1 MTPQVG
7 ASCLRKGF
15 HMRIATTSLLLCALL
30 FACHL
35 EKVAMSAP
43 VENRGGRMTFGQ
55 LLALLNGKH
64 PRLDLASSSA
74 MKRFHFTAS
83 LSYEYLAHNR
93 PTYTVKARVV
103 RDRSRCAVLVSFG
116 GVPLYYTSNGVHSF
130 LAIAAPTEH
139 SHILVTSEVSVVA
152 YGMLPERQTQALGLP
167 KSMMYGLKSGK
178 PLVFLRVF
186 GAIHRWMASADEEN
200 FVSLP
205 SPVLTF
211 KWGNRKGAT
220 STMHVHFD
228 PMLRGKF
235 PVQEVDLSGKE
246 RGVRVTEQIVSIGD
260 GVGRDG
266 PAIHRVADIEN
277 RIRFPWKWKMVK
289 PLDMLK
295 SLNALSTHGTS
306 TPTHSYQLMRKR
318 FLMWAM
324 TPDSTLAAASG
335 GSKSG
340 EQIHH

>member
-1 MTPQVG
+1 
-7 ASCLRKGF
+7 
-15 HMRIATTSLLLCALL
+15 MRITTTSILLCALL

-35 EKVAMSAP
+35 EKNAMSAP
-43 VENRGGRMTFGQ
+43 VENRGGRVTFAQ

-64 PRLDLASSSA
+64 PRLDLTSNSA
-74 MKRFHFTAS
+74 MKRFHFTSS
-83 LSYEYLAHNR
+83 LSAKYLARNR
-93 PTYTVKARVV
+93 ATYTVEARVV
-103 RDRSRCAVLVSFG
+103 RDRSRYAVLISFG

-130 LAIAAPTEH
+130 LAIAAPGEH
-139 SHILVTSEVSVVA
+139 SRVLATSEGSVVA
-152 YGMLPERQTQALGLP
+152 YGMLPERQAKASGLP
-167 KSMMYGLKSGK
+167 KSMMYGLKGGK
-178 PLVFLRVF
+178 PLLFLRVF

-205 SPVLTF
+205 SPLLTF
-211 KWGNRKGAT
+211 KWVNRKGVT

-235 PVQEVDLSGKE
+235 PVQEVDLSWKA
-246 RGVRVTEQIVSIGD
+246 RGVHTTERIFSIAG
-260 GVGRDG
+260 GVGPNG

-295 SLNALSTHGTS
+295 LLRALSTHGAS

-335 GSKSG
+335 RSKSG
-340 EQIHH
+340 E